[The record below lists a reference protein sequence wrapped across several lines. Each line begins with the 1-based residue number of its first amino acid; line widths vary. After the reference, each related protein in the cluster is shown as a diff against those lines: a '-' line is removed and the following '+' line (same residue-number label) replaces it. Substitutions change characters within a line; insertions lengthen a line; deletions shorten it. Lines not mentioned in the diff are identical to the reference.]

1 MKEIFE
7 IASEIEN
14 CIKALEKLC
23 KELDNIGVEK
33 VDAQVAYDKELQI
46 ALEQLK
52 SEGSAV
58 STREKEAKG
67 ILASNGTTRRLG
79 LAEIR
84 YKALHTK
91 IEAAKSALNGWQS
104 YNRHLSVG
112 VRE

>member
-1 MKEIFE
+1 MKEVFE

-14 CIKALEKLC
+14 CIKALERLC
-23 KELDNIGVEK
+23 RELDKIGMAK
-33 VDAQVAYDKELQI
+33 VDAQVNYDKEFQI

-52 SEGSAV
+52 TEGSAV

-67 ILASNGTTRRLG
+67 ILATNGTTRILG

-91 IEAAKSALNGWQS
+91 IEAAKSAMNGWQS
-104 YNRHLSVG
+104 INKYLSVM
-112 VRE
+112 